1 MSDIDETT
9 TPETK
14 NEDDDE
20 ESEYEEVDLSENP
33 MYQVLSTLL
42 ENENGDNVVDM
53 LERLVMAV
61 NRNTDTMAK
70 LYSKNSKNTNCKCDP
85 CKCDPCECSP
95 SQSAE

>member
-9 TPETK
+9 FPETK

-53 LERLVMAV
+53 LERLVLAV

-70 LYSKNSKNTNCKCDP
+70 LYNKNTNCKCVP
-85 CKCDPCECSP
+85 CKCDPCVCNP
-95 SQSAE
+95 SQLVE